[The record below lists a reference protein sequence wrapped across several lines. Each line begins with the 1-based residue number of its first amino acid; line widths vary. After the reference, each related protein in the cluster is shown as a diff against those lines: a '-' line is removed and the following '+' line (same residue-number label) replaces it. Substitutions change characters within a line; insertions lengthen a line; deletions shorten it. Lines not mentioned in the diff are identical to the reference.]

1 MDFQL
6 KDKTVLVTA
15 SSSGIGRAVAEI
27 FVQEGCNV
35 AICARTKES
44 LIKAADEIK
53 KAYGVEPLW
62 CVCDINAAKD
72 ISTTIDVVNKNFGHI
87 DILVNNCGGPVPGI
101 FENLND
107 EEWQSAFEQVL
118 LSVVRFSRAVLP
130 MMKERR
136 WGRIINLTSIAVKQ
150 PLENLML
157 SNSLRNAVIGFTKTL
172 SNEAG
177 KYNVTVNSVAP
188 GYTLTKRLYE
198 LSINRAKL
206 TGESHEHTLAE
217 MAKEVPLSRLARP
230 DEIASAVVYLASEQ
244 AGYITGNTIQVDGGL
259 YKGVY

>member
-1 MDFQL
+1 MDLQL
-6 KDKTVLVTA
+6 KGKNVLVTA

-27 FVQEGCNV
+27 FIQEGSNV
-35 AICARTKES
+35 AICARSKDQ
-44 LIKAADEIK
+44 LIKTADEIK
-53 KAYGVEPLW
+53 KTYGVEPLW
-62 CVCDINAAKD
+62 CVCDINAEKD
-72 ISTTIDVVNKNFGHI
+72 INSTVDIVTNNYGHI

-107 EEWQSAFEQVL
+107 EDWQAAFEQVL
-118 LSVVRFSRAVLP
+118 LSVVRFTRKVLP
-130 MMKERR
+130 SMKERR
-136 WGRIINLTSIAVKQ
+136 WGRIINITSVAVKQ

-157 SNSLRNAVIGFTKTL
+157 SNSLRNSVVGFAKTL

-177 KYNVTVNSVAP
+177 KYNISVNNVAP

-198 LSINRAKL
+198 LSINKSKL

-230 DEIASAVVYLASEQ
+230 DEIASAVVYLASEN

-259 YKGVY
+259 FKGLF

>member
-15 SSSGIGRAVAEI
+15 SSSGIGRAVAEA
-27 FVQEGCNV
+27 FVQESCNV
-35 AICARTKES
+35 AICARSKDQ
-44 LIKAADEIK
+44 LIKTADEIK
-53 KAYGVEPLW
+53 KSSGIEPLW
-62 CVCDINAAKD
+62 CVCDINTTKD
-72 ISTTIDVVNKNFGHI
+72 INATIDVVNKNFGHI
-87 DILVNNCGGPVPGI
+87 DILVNNCGGPVAGI

-107 EEWQSAFEQVL
+107 EDWQSAFEQVL
-118 LSVVRFSRAVLP
+118 LSVVRFSRGILP

-136 WGRIINLTSIAVKQ
+136 WGRIINITSVAVKQ

-157 SNSLRNAVIGFTKTL
+157 SNSLRNAVIGFAKTL

-177 KYNVTVNSVAP
+177 KFNVTVNNVAP

-198 LSINRAKL
+198 LSINKSKL

-217 MAKEVPLSRLARP
+217 MAKEVPLVRLARP

>member
-15 SSSGIGRAVAEI
+15 SSSGIGRAVAEA

-35 AICARTKES
+35 AICARSKDQ
-44 LIKAADEIK
+44 LIKTADEIK
-53 KAYGVEPLW
+53 KAYGIEPLW
-62 CVCDINAAKD
+62 CVCDINSAKD
-72 ISTTIDVVNKNFGHI
+72 IDATVDVVNQNFGHI

-107 EEWQSAFEQVL
+107 EDWQSAFEQVL
-118 LSVVRFSRAVLP
+118 LSVVRFSRRVLP
-130 MMKERR
+130 MMKEKR
-136 WGRIINLTSIAVKQ
+136 WGRIINITSVAVKQ

-157 SNSLRNAVIGFTKTL
+157 SNSLRNAVVGFAKTL

-177 KYNVTVNSVAP
+177 KFNVTVNTVAP

-217 MAKEVPLSRLARP
+217 MAKEVPLTRLGRP
-230 DEIASAVVYLASEQ
+230 DEVAAAIVFLASEQ
-244 AGYITGNTIQVDGGL
+244 AAYVTGNTIQVDGGL
-259 YKGVY
+259 FKGVY